1 MKQEKEQVREVM
13 MKKLREWGF
22 SDEEI
27 KDEERLSALGLDSL
41 DRVEL
46 LMYCENTF
54 NLEEVIPDDK
64 FKRVRTVGEFI
75 DLFC

>member
-46 LMYCENTF
+46 LMYCEKALKLKEPVT
-54 NLEEVIPDDK
+54 EEK
-64 FKRVRTVGEFI
+64 FEQARTVGEFI